1 MHAKTKSIEQ
11 IIDFCC
17 IGNVSM
23 RLLQQKIALFVLRYV
38 VRLYQGARM
47 SLIHLIIGWHD
58 IIEVLFFATLVYYFS
73 RWLINDKQ
81 KNLLFSFYG
90 YCIAFVAAFYGNFPT
105 IATLLFVSAPIM
117 LVIFIVLHQEI
128 LQRNFVSL
136 KNIRPARTHDTE
148 DWVEAL
154 IRCCLMAMN
163 NNKEFLCVIEQKD
176 SLLDLMDSAFF
187 IDAPLNSGLL
197 GLLLENNSIE
207 SDKLLW
213 ITHTG
218 ALRAINAQWNLE
230 KQNLSHVE
238 EDTTSWKHAA
248 TFISSKTDAIIFK
261 ASPAH
266 RLFDVV
272 VQEQQF
278 ERLNATMIIKLI
290 KKYQGSVKK
299 QSQGGID
306 VPHHQKGINQQ
317 HRA

>member
-1 MHAKTKSIEQ
+1 
-11 IIDFCC
+11 
-17 IGNVSM
+17 
-23 RLLQQKIALFVLRYV
+23 
-38 VRLYQGARM
+38 M
-47 SLIHLIIGWHD
+47 SFIHLIIGWHD
-58 IIEVLFFATLVYYFS
+58 IIEVLFFALLIYYFS

-90 YCIAFVAAFYGNFPT
+90 YCIAFVAAFYGNFPA
-105 IATLLFVSAPIM
+105 IATLLFIGAPIA

-136 KNIRPARTHDTE
+136 KNIRPARAHDAQ
-148 DWVEAL
+148 DWVESL

-176 SLLDLMDSAFF
+176 SLVDLVDSAFF
-187 IDAPLNSGLL
+187 IDASLNSGLL

-213 ITHTG
+213 ITQSG
-218 ALRAINAQWNLE
+218 ALRAINAQWKIE
-230 KQNLSHVE
+230 AQNLSCVA
-238 EDTTSWKHAA
+238 EDTSSWRHAA

-261 ASPAH
+261 ASPTH
-266 RLFDVV
+266 RLFDVIV
-272 VQEQQF
+272 REQQF

-290 KKYQGSVKK
+290 KKYQGSVEK

-306 VPHHQKGINQQ
+306 VSHHQKGINHQ